1 MSIIFIILFILACYE
16 LSKWLDLMLGMRDE
30 DISEVDFT
38 LLDLIKLIASA
49 CYFVW
54 FLLKYINSFLE

>member
-1 MSIIFIILFILACYE
+1 MPIIFVILFILACYE

-38 LLDLIKLIASA
+38 LLDLVLLIVSA

-54 FLLKYINSFLE
+54 FLLKYINSFLI

>member
-1 MSIIFIILFILACYE
+1 MPIIFIILFILACYE

-38 LLDLIKLIASA
+38 LFDLILLIVSA

-54 FLLKYINSFLE
+54 FLLKYVSSYLN

>member
-16 LSKWLDLMLGMRDE
+16 LSKWLDLMLGMHDE
-30 DISEVDFT
+30 DISEVDLTF
-38 LLDLIKLIASA
+38 LDLILLIVSA

-54 FLLKYINSFLE
+54 FLLKYVSSYLN

>member
-1 MSIIFIILFILACYE
+1 MPIIFIILFILACYE
-16 LSKWLDLMLGMRDE
+16 LSKWLDLMLGMHDE
-30 DISEVDFT
+30 DISEVDLT
-38 LLDLIKLIASA
+38 LLDLILLIVSA

>member
-1 MSIIFIILFILACYE
+1 MHIFLVILFIIACYE

-30 DISEVDFT
+30 DISEVDLT
-38 LLDLIKLIASA
+38 LFDLILLIVSA

-54 FLLKYINSFLE
+54 FLLKYVNSFLV

>member
-1 MSIIFIILFILACYE
+1 MPIIFVIWFILACYE

-30 DISEVDFT
+30 DISEVDLT
-38 LLDLIKLIASA
+38 LLDLVLLIVSA

-54 FLLKYINSFLE
+54 FLLKYINSFLA

>member
-1 MSIIFIILFILACYE
+1 MPIIFIILFILACYE

-38 LLDLIKLIASA
+38 LFDLILLIASA

-54 FLLKYINSFLE
+54 FLLKYVNSFLI

>member
-1 MSIIFIILFILACYE
+1 MPIIFIILFILACYE

-30 DISEVDFT
+30 DISEVDLTF
-38 LLDLIKLIASA
+38 LDLILLIVSA

-54 FLLKYINSFLE
+54 FLLKYVNSFLA

>member
-1 MSIIFIILFILACYE
+1 MYIIFVILFILACYE

-38 LLDLIKLIASA
+38 LFDLILLIASA

-54 FLLKYINSFLE
+54 FLLKYINSFLI

>member
-1 MSIIFIILFILACYE
+1 MPIIFIILFILACYE

-30 DISEVDFT
+30 DISEVDLT
-38 LLDLIKLIASA
+38 LLDLILLIVSA

-54 FLLKYINSFLE
+54 FLLKYVSSFLA

>member
-1 MSIIFIILFILACYE
+1 MPIIFVILFILACYE

-38 LLDLIKLIASA
+38 LLDLILLIVSA

-54 FLLKYINSFLE
+54 FLLKYINSFLA

>member
-1 MSIIFIILFILACYE
+1 MPIIFIILFILACYE

-30 DISEVDFT
+30 DISEVDLTFF
-38 LLDLIKLIASA
+38 DLILLIVSA

-54 FLLKYINSFLE
+54 FLLKYVNSFLV

>member
-1 MSIIFIILFILACYE
+1 MPIIFVILFIIACYE
-16 LSKWLDLMLGMRDE
+16 LSKWLDMMLGMRDE
-30 DISEVDFT
+30 DISEVDLSLF
-38 LLDLIKLIASA
+38 DLIIIIASA